1 MVTLHT
7 QRNRGQRVS
16 IRYILFVSTGT
27 STSAVS
33 QLCKSFRC
41 QNLPHICFFQQQL
54 GILDH
59 VLGVPQVILAKVFS
73 RSAGPSSQKYE
84 SFMYDIYF
92 GGLLLPQKQW
102 NVNVDE
108 GPLLGCGTRARCG
121 HLHRKLFL
129 GDLKSQRSQNCR
141 MNTHFSKKTHCWEVW
156 RYDVLKNKC
165 LSSQLLYRE
174 LAAWYGGVEA
184 AGLRPRKPE
193 SRGESNP

>member
-16 IRYILFVSTGT
+16 IRYILSVSTGT

-41 QNLPHICFFQQQL
+41 QNLPQICFFQQQL

-108 GPLLGCGTRARCG
+108 GLLLGCGTRARCG
-121 HLHRKLFL
+121 HLHRQLFWVTWIL
-129 GDLKSQRSQNCR
+129 REAKWGLKIAEW
-141 MNTHFSKKTHCWEVW
+141 THIFEKKHSVG
-156 RYDVLKNKC
+156 R
-165 LSSQLLYRE
+165 
-174 LAAWYGGVEA
+174 YGGMP
-184 AGLRPRKPE
+184 LLK
-193 SRGESNP
+193 